1 MAVDYLI
8 KTVSD
13 SGSTGLHD
21 CLERDTITVPI
32 ATGLQK
38 LVAEGHAE
46 SKMVSPL
53 LTTKL
58 HIPFRGEEFVPRRH
72 LIERLNAE
80 LWRGQGFT
88 RKLTLISAPAGF
100 GKTTLLSEWVHALDG
115 VTSGAAGGETLPFQ
129 VAWFSLA
136 DSDNDP
142 ARFWVYFVAALQAT
156 QVRENNGG
164 KIGEGILGAFQSL
177 ETALAAS
184 ASRSDEKWVESLLT
198 IMINEIA
205 DSPQRFVLILDDYQL
220 IEAQPIHNALDF
232 LLDHLPSNMH
242 LVIASRS
249 DPPLHLARLR
259 GRGQLKELRLND
271 LRFTVDEAAEFLNRF
286 TGLKLTA
293 DDVSALASRTEGWIA
308 GLQMAAVS
316 MQGWDAAQAG
326 NFIHAFTGSN
336 RYILDYLVEEVLEQ
350 RPQGT
355 KDFLL
360 QTSILERLS
369 SPLCDALTGQS
380 NGQKTLG
387 QLEQANLFIAPLDE
401 GRSWYRYH
409 RLFADL
415 LRQRLQQT
423 YPDKV
428 PTLHRRAS
436 AWYERN
442 GLVAEA
448 VDHALLADDFE
459 RAAQLVEGNAEAIL
473 TRSEFVTLLN
483 WLEALPDEVVRV
495 RPLLCAYHALVLLMG
510 GRPVEE
516 VESRLQDAMEGDAV
530 GLLTSELAVLRA
542 VLMTFKGDLQRSIEL
557 SQKALDNLPKENTFL
572 RGFVLR
578 NLGTIH
584 MLIGDVRAA
593 IATFEDA
600 ARLDQKAKSL
610 LGTVVDFQR
619 LAFLRV
625 LKGQLYEARELY
637 HKALDMAADGKG
649 HTLPVAIKV
658 LMGLGDLCY
667 QWNDLEAAT
676 HHFLESIELAEKWA
690 DAWGMGAYLF
700 LARVRQAQGDI
711 NGAREAMQT
720 AERFAIEFDASE
732 IDDILVAAYQA
743 RLWVAQGDLE
753 AAGRWVE
760 KRGLERDI
768 GSGEPGEDGSSA
780 IAFYHLREI
789 EHCTLARVYIAQGRP
804 DEALAVLKPLLQTTE
819 RLGRGGSAIEIL
831 ALQALAYQAQGDV
844 TQALMALE
852 RALSLAEPEGYVRIF
867 VDEGQP
873 MAELLRR
880 AVARGIAADYVGELL
895 AAFCSEAEYPK
906 ATATP
911 PYSSCVLPASSVVE
925 PLTERELEVLRLLTS
940 HLSST
945 EIAEELFVAASTV
958 RSHIKSIYSK
968 LNVHS
973 RSDAV
978 QQAKDLRL
986 L

>member
-1 MAVDYLI
+1 MAVGYLI

-13 SGSTGLHD
+13 SESTVLHD
-21 CLERDTITVPI
+21 CLDRDTIPVSR

-38 LVAEGHAE
+38 LAAEGHKK
-46 SKMVSPL
+46 SNMVSPL

-58 HIPFRGEEFVPRRH
+58 HIPFRGEGLVPRPH
-72 LIERLNAE
+72 LVERLNAG
-80 LWRGQGFT
+80 LWRSQGFT

-115 VTSGAAGGETLPFQ
+115 VTGGSAGEELLPLR
-129 VAWFSLA
+129 VAWLSLA

-142 ARFWVYFVAALQAT
+142 ARFWVYVVAALQT
-156 QVRENNGG
+156 IQVRKNTGG
-164 KIGEGILGAFQSL
+164 RIGEGILGAFQSL
-177 ETALAAS
+177 EPAPTAS
-184 ASRSDEKWVESLLT
+184 ASRSDGKWLESLLT
-198 IMINEIA
+198 ILINEIA
-205 DSPQRFVLILDDYQL
+205 DVPEHFILILDDYQL
-220 IEAQPIHNALDF
+220 IEAQLIHNALGF

-259 GRGQLKELRLND
+259 GRGQLMELRLNE
-271 LRFTVDEAAEFLNRF
+271 LRFTADEATEFLDRF
-286 TGLKLTA
+286 TDLELTT
-293 DDVSALASRTEGWIA
+293 DDVSALMSRTEGWIA

-316 MQGWDAAQAG
+316 MQGWDAAQVG
-326 NFIHAFTGSN
+326 SFIQAFTGSN
-336 RYILDYLVEEVLEQ
+336 RYIFDYLVEEVLEQ

-355 KDFLL
+355 RDFLL
-360 QTSILERLS
+360 QTSILDRLS
-369 SPLCDALTGQS
+369 GPLCDTVTGQS
-380 NGQKTLG
+380 NGQQTLG
-387 QLEQANLFIAPLDE
+387 QLELANLFIAPLDE

-415 LRQRLQQT
+415 LRQRLQQI

-436 AWYERN
+436 VWYERN

-448 VDHALLADDFE
+448 VDHALLAHDHE
-459 RAAQLVEGNAEAIL
+459 RAAQLVEENTEAVL

-483 WLEALPDEVVRV
+483 WLEALPDDVVRV

-516 VESRLQDAMEGDAV
+516 VESRLQDAIEGDTV

-542 VLMTFKGDLQRSIEL
+542 VLMTFRGDLKRSIEL
-557 SQKALDNLPKENTFL
+557 SQRALDNLPKENAFL

-593 IATFEDA
+593 IETFEDA
-600 ARLDQKAKSL
+600 ARLDQKANSL

-619 LAFLRV
+619 LAYLRV
-625 LKGQLYEARELY
+625 LRGQLYEARELY
-637 HKALDMAADGKG
+637 QKALNMAADGKG
-649 HTLPVAIKV
+649 QTLPVAIKV

-667 QWNDLEAAT
+667 QWNDLQTAT
-676 HHFLESIELAEKWA
+676 RYFVESIELAKKWA
-690 DAWGMGAYLF
+690 DAWGMGAHLF
-700 LARVRQAQGDI
+700 LARVRQAQGDVD
-711 NGAREAMQT
+711 GAREAMQT

-732 IDDILVAAYQA
+732 LDDILVAAYQA
-743 RLWVAQGDLE
+743 RLWVAQGDLG
-753 AAGRWVE
+753 AAWGWVE
-760 KRGLERDI
+760 ERGLERDI
-768 GSGEPGEDGSSA
+768 GSGEPGDDVSRA

-804 DEALAVLKPLLQTTE
+804 DQALAVLKPLLQTTE

-831 ALQALAYQAQGDV
+831 ALQALAYQAQGSV
-844 TQALMALE
+844 KQALMALE

-873 MAELLRR
+873 MAELLKR
-880 AVARGIAADYVGELL
+880 AAARGIATDYVGELL
-895 AAFCSEAEYPK
+895 AAFSTEPKHLK
-906 ATATP
+906 ATVSLPVP
-911 PYSSCVLPASSVVE
+911 PPVLSASSVVE

-945 EIAEELFVAASTV
+945 EIAGELFVAASTV